1 VAAAAAL
8 APGYWPAAHLGQQ
21 LQTASLGH
29 SLLSHWTSSL
39 TRVGRQFLSWA
50 GHRL

>member
-1 VAAAAAL
+1 VAAAATL

-29 SLLSHWTSSL
+29 SLLHQWAASL
-39 TRVGRQFLSWA
+39 TRAGRQILSWA